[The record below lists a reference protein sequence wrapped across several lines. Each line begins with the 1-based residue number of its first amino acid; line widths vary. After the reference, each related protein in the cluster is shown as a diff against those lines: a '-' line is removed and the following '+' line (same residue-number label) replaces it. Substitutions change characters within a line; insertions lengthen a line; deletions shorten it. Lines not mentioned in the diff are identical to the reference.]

1 MSRETESLLELL
13 QDSDP
18 VTQEKVR
25 ARLEELGWNAV
36 YYGLQNLERVI
47 PLPARRQ
54 VRRRLHD
61 MSSVCAVNEVQ
72 TLLGEGDF
80 FFVPEGLY
88 SLTRVLLP
96 EMSPAEFHDCYAA
109 PAGDL
114 VCELRDTM
122 TAVEKVEML
131 NYIVF
136 DRYGFKLSDDG
147 WDGYETD
154 VLIPEIMAGRRAGVV
169 GITSVYFLLA
179 SYAGLPV
186 YPVFPKEP
194 GYYVAWFEGGR
205 TLFSMDMGNKGRIAE
220 PIPRRSWLDT
230 DFMGTDR
237 TILYLYATALRR
249 FGRKPLTQFQAS
261 LLDRAVD
268 SLRL

>member
-96 EMSPAEFHDCYAA
+96 EMSPAEFH
-109 PAGDL
+109 
-114 VCELRDTM
+114 V
-122 TAVEKVEML
+122 
-131 NYIVF
+131 
-136 DRYGFKLSDDG
+136 KLSEDG

-154 VLIPEIMAGRRAGVV
+154 VLIPEIMARRRAGVV

-249 FGRKPLTQFQAS
+249 FGRKPLTQLQAS

>member
-1 MSRETESLLELL
+1 MSKEAESLLELL

-25 ARLEELGWNAV
+25 VRLEELGWNAV
-36 YYGLQNLERVI
+36 SYGLQNLERVI

-54 VRRRLHD
+54 VRRRLRE

-72 TLLGEGDF
+72 ALLGEGDS
-80 FFVPEGLY
+80 FFVPDGMY
-88 SLTRVLLP
+88 SLTRILLP
-96 EMSPAEFHDCYAA
+96 ELSPKEFHDCYMA

-136 DRYGFKLSDDG
+136 DRYGFQLSEDG
-147 WDGYETD
+147 MDGYEAD
-154 VLIPEIMAGRRAGVV
+154 ILIPDVMAVRKAGVV
-169 GITSVYFLLA
+169 GISSVYFLLA
-179 SYAGLPV
+179 GYAGLPV
-186 YPVFPKEP
+186 YPVFPREP
-194 GYYVAWFEGGR
+194 GYYVAWFENGR
-205 TLFSMDMGNKGRIAE
+205 TLFSMDMGRKGRIAD
-220 PIPRRSWLDT
+220 PVPRRSWLDT

-237 TILYLYATALRR
+237 TVLYLYATALRR
-249 FGRKPLTQFQAS
+249 FGRNPLTPLQAS
-261 LLDRAVD
+261 LLDRAAD
-268 SLRL
+268 SLHL

>member
-122 TAVEKVEML
+122 TAVEKVAV
-131 NYIVF
+131 NF
-136 DRYGFKLSDDG
+136 GKPDQK
-147 WDGYETD
+147 
-154 VLIPEIMAGRRAGVV
+154 
-169 GITSVYFLLA
+169 
-179 SYAGLPV
+179 
-186 YPVFPKEP
+186 
-194 GYYVAWFEGGR
+194 
-205 TLFSMDMGNKGRIAE
+205 
-220 PIPRRSWLDT
+220 WLDDLT
-230 DFMGTDR
+230 PAQADRMTGGTVMR
-237 TILYLYATALRR
+237 
-249 FGRKPLTQFQAS
+249 PMS
-261 LLDRAVD
+261 
-268 SLRL
+268 